1 MALLFSVKRGNEITS
16 YEFGGLTITFASL
29 AAIGTFLAGC
39 SAFGNFLVTL
49 AGKLGH

>member
-1 MALLFSVKRGNEITS
+1 MALLFRVNKANESTS

-29 AAIGTFLAGC
+29 ATIGTFLSGL
-39 SAFGNFLVTL
+39 SAFGNFLIAL